1 MKQVNKLLIGVASLV
16 LFVLAWDRFALLINK
31 PYIPRPCLVFKAIL
45 SLLIEKERDYI
56 GFYISQHIAAS
67 LMRVFYGFAIAFM
80 LALPLGLFTGW
91 SWYVESAV
99 SPLIEILR
107 PIPPIAWIPFA
118 IIAFREPLDAVFI
131 VFLGNFFPIFVSTVA
146 GVKSID
152 PPLVEAAKTLG
163 AKRSDLFFKIVVP
176 ASVPSVMTGVRIG
189 IGVGWMS
196 VIAAEMV
203 GVKGG
208 GLGLFTLNMHEVG
221 RFDNMFAGMLLIGV
235 IGYLMI
241 SGIVYLERRISKWM
255 GMA

>member
-1 MKQVNKLLIGVASLV
+1 MKQADKLLIGVASLV
-16 LFVLAWDRFALLINK
+16 LFILVWDRFALLIGRS
-31 PYIPRPCLVFKAIL
+31 YIPGPYLVFKAIL
-45 SLLIEKERDYI
+45 SLLIEKEQDYI

-67 LMRVFYGFAIAFM
+67 LMRVFYGFVIAFL
-80 LALPLGLFTGW
+80 LALPLGLLTGW

-152 PPLVEAAKTLG
+152 PTLVEAAKTLG
-163 AKRSDLFFKIVVP
+163 AKRSDLFFKIVIP
-176 ASVPSVMTGVRIG
+176 ASVPSVVTGVRIG

-203 GVKGG
+203 GRQR
-208 GLGLFTLNMHEVG
+208 G
-221 RFDNMFAGMLLIGV
+221 RSWLVHAEHARSWEI
-235 IGYLMI
+235 
-241 SGIVYLERRISKWM
+241 R
-255 GMA
+255 